1 MKPSHEASHTEF
13 VRGMPSEA
21 VVMKDM
27 FMLLQ
32 MKEIV
37 VIQCEINHMRW
48 ITRAGLE
55 SACFIL
61 KE

>member
-1 MKPSHEASHTEF
+1 MKPSHEVFHTEF

-21 VVMKDM
+21 FVMKDK

-32 MKEIV
+32 IKEIV
-37 VIQCEINHMRW
+37 VIQCEINHIRG
-48 ITRAGLE
+48 ISRAGLE